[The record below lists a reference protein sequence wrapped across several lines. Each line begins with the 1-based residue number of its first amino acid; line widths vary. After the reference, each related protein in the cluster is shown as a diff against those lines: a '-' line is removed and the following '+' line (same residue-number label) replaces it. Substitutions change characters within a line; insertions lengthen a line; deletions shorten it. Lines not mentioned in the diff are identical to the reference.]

1 MCKIPEIDFFASL
14 LRVEE
19 LTCSRVLNCSREKL
33 ENEKDSRSLGV
44 NRNSVDDYAVAIA
57 LIRENRI
64 NCIIIRDSLVMSNYT
79 EQALNRVLSAVCAK
93 CER

>member
-1 MCKIPEIDFFASL
+1 MQDSGNRFLRLPSSSGRVNLLACFKLLERKIGKREKS
-14 LRVEE
+14 R
-19 LTCSRVLNCSREKL
+19 RVLI
-33 ENEKDSRSLGV
+33 GI
-44 NRNSVDDYAVAIA
+44 RNSVDDYAVAIA

>member
-1 MCKIPEIDFFASL
+1 MQDSGNRFLRFPSSSGRVNL
-14 LRVEE
+14 LACFKLLE
-19 LTCSRVLNCSREKL
+19 EKL

>member
-1 MCKIPEIDFFASL
+1 MLIGI
-14 LRVEE
+14 
-19 LTCSRVLNCSREKL
+19 
-33 ENEKDSRSLGV
+33 
-44 NRNSVDDYAVAIA
+44 RNSVDDYAVAIA

-93 CER
+93 CKG